1 MTITKDLI
9 NRKIKFVDDKKIVYT
24 GTVKELNFEKK
35 WIIADCSNSKGD
47 YVLVKFP
54 EQNWKYL
61 QPDILMETE

>member
-35 WIIADCSNSKGD
+35 CIIADCSNSKGD
-47 YVLVKFP
+47 CVLVTFP
-54 EQNWKYL
+54 ERNWKYL
-61 QPDILMETE
+61 QLDILMETE